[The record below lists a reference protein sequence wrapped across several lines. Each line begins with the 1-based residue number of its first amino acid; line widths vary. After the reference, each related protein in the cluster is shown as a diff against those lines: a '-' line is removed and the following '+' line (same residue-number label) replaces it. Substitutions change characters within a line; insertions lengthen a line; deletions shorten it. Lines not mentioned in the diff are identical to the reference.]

1 MKSAVEQLKE
11 SLKMKILAISEIFNL
26 ECPLVASRS
35 LFYNQIQERHFDNFN
50 TIYDH
55 ENRVL

>member
-11 SLKMKILAISEIFNL
+11 SLKMKILAISEIFDL

-35 LFYNQIQERHFDNFN
+35 LFYNQIQERYFDSFD

-55 ENRVL
+55 